1 MKLLRKLFFVLIAKP
16 LVLVLLG
23 INIRDRH
30 LLPTSGP
37 AVIVANHNS
46 HLDTLALV
54 SLFSITQL
62 DQIHPVAAADY
73 FLKNRFIK
81 WFAIHIIG
89 IIPIERNPTEKNQN
103 LMLPLIDALKQNSI
117 LLLFPEGSRGEPESL
132 AKLKNG
138 IGRLIS
144 ECPEVPVIPVFFH
157 GLGKA
162 LPKGE
167 IILIPFFIDAFVG
180 DAIHWSGSRLA
191 FMQELQNRMTSLQ
204 TKAKPAQNNVF

>member
-46 HLDTLALV
+46 HLDTLALM

-81 WFAIHIIG
+81 WFTIHIIG

-132 AKLKNG
+132 VKLKNG

-180 DAIHWSGSRLA
+180 AAIHWSGSRLA

>member
-46 HLDTLALV
+46 HLDTLALM